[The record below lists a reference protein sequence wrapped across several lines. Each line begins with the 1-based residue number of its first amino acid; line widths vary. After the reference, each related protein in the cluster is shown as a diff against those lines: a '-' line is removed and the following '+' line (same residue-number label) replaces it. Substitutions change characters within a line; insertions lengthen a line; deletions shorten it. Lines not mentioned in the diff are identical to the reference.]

1 LNENRIDEM
10 AEILD
15 QVHKYVPTQSYEVTT
30 NLVDDGEEIVHTD
43 YNFHQ
48 IACTGDQLTV
58 ARQRTAKA
66 VRHHSEDELDRLEGL
81 VPSVEDWHTKQ
92 LLVKVNL
99 YDNVL

>member
-1 LNENRIDEM
+1 LNENRIDKM

-15 QVHKYVPTQSYEVTT
+15 RVHKYVPTQSYEVTT
-30 NLVDDGEEIVHTD
+30 NLVDDGEEIVQTD

-58 ARQRTAKA
+58 ARQCTAKA
-66 VRHHSEDELDRLEGL
+66 VRHHSEDELDHLEGL

-92 LLVKVNL
+92 LLMKVNL
-99 YDNVL
+99 YDNML